1 MSAIRRSA
9 RGQDCQIRIPF
20 VCNHD
25 SATVVWC
32 HANGTAAG
40 KGIGMKS
47 CDPLGAYGCFA
58 CHNVVDGRAPIPK
71 GYCREDIQI
80 MFHEGHQ
87 RSLQILIA
95 KQLVRVAA

>member
-9 RGQDCQIRIPF
+9 KGMDCMIRIPY

-40 KGIGMKS
+40 KGIGQKS
-47 CDPLGAYGCFA
+47 NDALGAYGCFA
-58 CHNVVDGRAPIPK
+58 CHNLVDGRTPLPK
-71 GYCREDIQI
+71 GYSREDIDL

-95 KQLVRVAA
+95 KNLVRVAA